1 MNTRRLQLATCEPY
15 FNAIHGGNDM
25 HGFMVIYSYLT
36 EELYENIWIDELKI
50 YMKRLYALIR
60 VNNLIHPTIR
70 NYNIIIRHMNKLQ
83 LVEIITDDTNRETCI
98 LHTYKINIFKRIWKK
113 QFYNKLKNKIKYSKL

>member
-1 MNTRRLQLATCEPY
+1 MHSPVTDHQQQQHITEENNSTREDHPVHQT
-15 FNAIHGGNDM
+15 I
-25 HGFMVIYSYLT
+25 

-50 YMKRLYALIR
+50 YMKRLYSLIR